1 MTSFV
6 QNVWLQTGGRSAI
19 CCTLT
24 CSYCGQWMFW
34 KKWRHRSPE
43 NIVEQLKILKNEY
56 GVDYIW
62 FADENFSAD
71 RETLKQILNLIIEA
85 DLNLS
90 LNINMTAADVESDA
104 DVPSALQSRCGLHC
118 DGS

>member
-1 MTSFV
+1 M
-6 QNVWLQTGGRSAI
+6 
-19 CCTLT
+19 
-24 CSYCGQWMFW
+24 
-34 KKWRHRSPE
+34 
-43 NIVEQLKILKNEY
+43 
-56 GVDYIW
+56 
-62 FADENFSAD
+62 D